1 MARTDST
8 SWASVP
14 CIFKDQQ
21 VILSLGKVR
30 VENNYAVIGTP
41 KNPSTYN
48 MSSYFTLCMSYDDV
62 VTDCNELFGKVI
74 FSAPP
79 TVTTG
84 TVSSPSVSSLTS
96 RVVGQGGTY
105 QFTFNFGSTY
115 PVGNSIR
122 VTFPIGFTT
131 KNPICQM
138 TGTYNQVIQT
148 VVLPNS
154 RSVECRII
162 NKTMGSAEILKI
174 VGMTNPLYS
183 GTFGNSDATDY
194 FRIELM

>member
-1 MARTDST
+1 MHFQGVRLFLKLS
-8 SWASVP
+8 
-14 CIFKDQQ
+14 KQ
-21 VILSLGKVR
+21 VILTLGQVR

-41 KNPSTYN
+41 KNPSTFN

-74 FSAPP
+74 FSNPP

-105 QFTFNFGSTY
+105 QLTFDF
-115 PVGNSIR
+115 VGNYAQNNSIR

-138 TGTYNQVIQT
+138 TGTYNQVIET

-154 RSVECRII
+154 RSVECKII
-162 NKTMGSAEILKI
+162 NKVLGQGEVLKI
-174 VGMTNPLYS
+174 VGMTNPKYS
-183 GTFGNSDATDY
+183 GTFGNSA
-194 FRIELM
+194 